1 MVCLVNAFDLN
12 SEEYRGGIVQ
22 SLEILAQS
30 PLIEINEL
38 LKRIEIEIE
47 VEVLR

>member
-12 SEEYRGGIVQ
+12 SGRIQRAVFP
-22 SLEILAQS
+22 IARDPS
-30 PLIEINEL
+30 PELIEINEL

-47 VEVLR
+47 VLR